1 VLATRHL
8 AIGKSAIYGAEQL
21 TAPMNDVLDELAE
34 QLEELK
40 RYKAKYG
47 ELDNGRITE
56 IH

>member
-1 VLATRHL
+1 
-8 AIGKSAIYGAEQL
+8 
-21 TAPMNDVLDELAE
+21 MNDVLDELAE